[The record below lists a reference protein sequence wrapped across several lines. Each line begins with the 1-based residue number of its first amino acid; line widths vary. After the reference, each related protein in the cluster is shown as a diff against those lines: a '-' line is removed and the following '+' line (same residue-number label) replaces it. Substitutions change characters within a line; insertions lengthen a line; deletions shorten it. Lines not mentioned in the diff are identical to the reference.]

1 MHDHNRFL
9 INKLDK
15 LDKHFK
21 IEINIIEYLFWGS
34 FQVLEKKFLYF
45 VLHRSLTKKYR
56 RGTRYMVQMYVVN
69 KFSVYLV
76 ILIID

>member
-1 MHDHNRFL
+1 MIITDFF

-21 IEINIIEYLFWGS
+21 IEINIIEYLFWRS
-34 FQVLEKKFLYF
+34 FQVLKKKILYF

-56 RGTRYMVQMYVVN
+56 RDTRYMVQMYVVN